1 MRSLH
6 LLRACAVG
14 ILALFCLANCACPR
28 KDERNQ
34 LIVSVR
40 DQRMLLATDGKPV
53 KVYKVSTSKFGI
65 GDRPGTNCTPL
76 GSLEVHKKIGDRAPL
91 GAVFKSRR
99 QTGEVIHPN
108 AAGRDPIVTRILWL
122 QGKEAINRNAY
133 GRYIYIHGT
142 PEERRLGQPA
152 SYGCIRMGSRDIA
165 ELFDVIGT
173 GASVRVIR
181 GSLKETPE
189 GASVA
194 GSVFRRALA
203 GFRG

>member
-1 MRSLH
+1 MEFLRVVAMGVFVLGSL
-6 LLRACAVG
+6 AS
-14 ILALFCLANCACPR
+14 CACPQ
-28 KDERNQ
+28 KDDRNQ

-76 GSLEVHKKIGDRAPL
+76 GSLEICKKIGQKAPL
-91 GAVFKSRR
+91 GAVFKSRKP
-99 QTGEVIHPN
+99 TGEVIQPN
-108 AAGRDPIVTRILWL
+108 SPGRDPIVTRILWL
-122 QGKEAINRNAY
+122 QGKEEINRNAY

-165 ELFDVIGT
+165 ELFEVIGT

-189 GASVA
+189 GAKVA
-194 GSVFRRALA
+194 GNGMIRALT